1 MNTRD
6 SRLLARY
13 WTRPN
18 RDKAIKI
25 ESVVICLLDC
35 ANILL
40 IGNFGA
46 PYVTVC
52 EAELFTLNTYCAR
65 DYYIA
70 QANTV

>member
-1 MNTRD
+1 MYTRN

-18 RDKAIKI
+18 RDKVIKI

-40 IGNFGA
+40 IGNFRA
-46 PYVTVC
+46 PYVTP
-52 EAELFTLNTYCAR
+52 LNCVRGGAVHNEYVLRT
-65 DYYIA
+65 
-70 QANTV
+70 